1 MSETYKI
8 HSYTVS
14 NNQQIDS
21 NCNAI
26 EFVNDGDQDAL
37 VNGRALAV
45 GASFSYYGLKGEKDI
60 TTYTIVFTGTPGAD
74 PKVVVNRKIY
84 TGQ

>member
-1 MSETYKI
+1 MKYQI

-14 NNQQIDS
+14 ENQQIDS

-45 GASFSYYGLKGEKDI
+45 GASFSYYGLKEETDV
-60 TTYTIVFTGTPGAD
+60 TTYTVTFTGTPGSD
-74 PKVVVNRKIY
+74 PKVVINRKIY
-84 TGQ
+84 NRQ